1 MKYFKPL
8 LLFILAIALLLYSGT
23 FYQLTLING
32 LLQITLFL
40 LVVNIPAWVTKR
52 MSYVDIAWPLGL
64 VLIGVLVFLL
74 GEGAFSKRILGGVLF
89 AFMGLRMG
97 LMAIYYWS
105 KGFLNKELPRYEYQR
120 YRWKKEGKTNT
131 DLAMQ
136 VEISVQALANISF
149 LAMPALLIT
158 WNPETAF
165 HWLEI
170 LGIIIWSLSFCLE
183 TIADKQKN
191 AFITKSRSEGNKKA
205 VCNVGLWKY
214 SRHPNYFF
222 EWMVWNALIIIALPS
237 WFSLFNS
244 EPIYISLFYLF
255 GVLMASKM
263 MYTTLVHYTGAK
275 PAEFYSVQKRPEYK
289 NYQQT
294 TSIFFPGKPK
304 E

>member
-1 MKYFKPL
+1 
-8 LLFILAIALLLYSGT
+8 
-23 FYQLTLING
+23 
-32 LLQITLFL
+32 
-40 LVVNIPAWVTKR
+40 
-52 MSYVDIAWPLGL
+52 
-64 VLIGVLVFLL
+64 
-74 GEGAFSKRILGGVLF
+74 LGGVLF

-97 LMAIYYWS
+97 LMAVYYWS

-120 YRWKKEGKTNT
+120 YRWNKESKTNT

-149 LAMPALLIT
+149 LAMPALLIS

-170 LGIIIWSLSFCLE
+170 LGIIIWALSFCLE

-244 EPIYISLFYLF
+244 EPIYMSLFYLF

-275 PAEFYSVQKRPEYK
+275 PAEYYSVQKRPT
-289 NYQQT
+289 NY
-294 TSIFFPGKPK
+294 
-304 E
+304 